1 MILKY
6 AIYSILFAL
15 APAGVLRLCR
25 KVKWLGKIGPVLIL
39 YILGIFVGNL
49 GLIPGFPASAKAPAP
64 LLDALSTA
72 MVPLAIPLML
82 FGCTFRKSDTRD
94 QVAALLTGIISVTA
108 AVVLGYLAF
117 GRNLEEGAKIGGM
130 LTGVYTGGT
139 INMAAL
145 KTMLGVKE
153 ETFILLNAYDI
164 IICFLYLTF
173 LLSVGYKLFRK
184 ILPVKTL
191 QDGTDEDFATE
202 DNGNPYKGLFTRSGL
217 KDAGILL
224 GITLLMCGVSAGVA
238 LLVPDGAFMV
248 VFILVLTSLGLAG
261 SFVKDI
267 HSRKYGYDIG
277 MYFIYIFSMVVASMA
292 DFSSIDF
299 AGSFNMLGYLTC
311 VVFGSLLLQVMLA
324 CIFHI
329 DSDTMVVSSVAFIN
343 SPPFVPMVAGAM
355 RNRRVLISGL
365 SIGIVGYAVGNYLGF
380 LLYRLLL
387 IL

>member
-1 MILKY
+1 
-6 AIYSILFAL
+6 
-15 APAGVLRLCR
+15 
-25 KVKWLGKIGPVLIL
+25 
-39 YILGIFVGNL
+39 
-49 GLIPGFPASAKAPAP
+49 
-64 LLDALSTA
+64 
-72 MVPLAIPLML
+72 ML

-202 DNGNPYKGLFTRSGL
+202 NNENPYKGLFTRSGL

-299 AGSFNMLGYLTC
+299 AGSLNMLGYLTC
-311 VVFGSLLLQVMLA
+311 VVFGSLLLQVILA
-324 CIFHI
+324 RIFRI